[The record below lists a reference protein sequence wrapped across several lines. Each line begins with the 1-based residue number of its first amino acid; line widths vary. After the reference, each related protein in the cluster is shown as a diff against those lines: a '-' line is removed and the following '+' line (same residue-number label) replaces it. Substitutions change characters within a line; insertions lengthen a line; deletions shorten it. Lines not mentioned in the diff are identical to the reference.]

1 MWLGVLRR
9 RRGDDCP
16 PYRRLVKTICLRVL
30 ATAGAWCGC
39 IGLLICRLLLGR
51 FCFVLALCSF
61 RFVMSCLR
69 TLGRFLACGFDSFLG
84 LSANRLGGLLRFLSN
99 SFRRLL
105 GFLAYGFGAL
115 FNFLPG
121 FLSALLNG
129 LNRSF
134 LPERGQRSRCD

>member
-84 LSANRLGGLLRFLSN
+84 LSANRLGGLLRFLS
-99 SFRRLL
+99 
-105 GFLAYGFGAL
+105 YGFGAL

-129 LNRSF
+129 LHGSF